1 MVAVSSAVELRK
13 PKQACI
19 KEGAGEATGRAVIDE
34 PRGRRTPVSC
44 WCILN
49 SAKLNC
55 MQSNLYAISS

>member
-34 PRGRRTPVSC
+34 PRGRRMPV
-44 WCILN
+44 N
-49 SAKLNC
+49 G
-55 MQSNLYAISS
+55 